1 MRIPAFVVLAFVAS
15 GCTIHVVETA
25 SPVTVAEAPSGP
37 PPRPPAHVAAPRP
50 VVYERVTPAPAA
62 EPTPT
67 PRPRVVDRT
76 DSPAPARRLLR
87 TPVKLVRPEPRPTHV
102 ADLTLHRHRGPMKVK
117 LPEPPTRLTSASVA
131 KAQ

>member
-25 SPVTVAEAPSGP
+25 SPVTVAETPPLAPVY
-37 PPRPPAHVAAPRP
+37 VAAPRP
-50 VVYERVTPAPAA
+50 VVYERVTPEAA
-62 EPTPT
+62 PTPAPT
-67 PRPRVVDRT
+67 PRVVDRT
-76 DSPAPARRLLR
+76 DSPPPARRPFR
-87 TPVKLVRPEPRPTHV
+87 TPVKLARPEPRPTQV
-102 ADLTLHRHRGPMKVK
+102 ADLSLRRHRGPMKVK